1 MCRHDPVRNWLC
13 GCRFQRTLLRI
24 GGPQQHGQQA
34 ACRPSHRVQPPQPP
48 RTARLWLRTQ
58 SDVTRPVYNYTNAAA
73 SSEGLQARVRR
84 GSTARAQCPTHRLL
98 RASTA
103 HSSHST
109 KRPKRELLRFGHFKS
124 RTFDAHSRRSNNYLK
139 QSVEA
144 NGLTPEE
151 RIEARRLYDVIHGT
165 WHLLA
170 CMTVTGLAVGL
181 IEAYSFDLDAWS
193 EESYVRFKPRVGVG
207 IRCTHAPC
215 CFPSRASPHSRPPPP
230 LACARERVASCTGAQ
245 VWREVS

>member
-1 MCRHDPVRNWLC
+1 MAVVSNGLSFALVARSNMVNKQHAALLTAFNLLSRLVPLGCGYALNLMSPGPSIIPMRPRLVR
-13 GCRFQRTLLRI
+13 
-24 GGPQQHGQQA
+24 
-34 ACRPSHRVQPPQPP
+34 ACKREF
-48 RTARLWLRTQ
+48 
-58 SDVTRPVYNYTNAAA
+58 DAAA
-73 SSEGLQARVRR
+73 P
-84 GSTARAQCPTHRLL
+84 RAQCPTHRLL

-181 IEAYSFDLDAWS
+181 IEAYSFDLDTWS
-193 EESYVRFKPRVGVG
+193 EESYVRFKPRVGG
-207 IRCTHAPC
+207 PSLHARPLLLSVPRLATQS
-215 CFPSRASPHSRPPPP
+215 PSSPLSV
-230 LACARERVASCTGAQ
+230 CA
-245 VWREVS
+245 

>member
-1 MCRHDPVRNWLC
+1 MVNKQHAALLTAFNLLSRLVPLGCGYALNLMSPGPSIIPMRPRLVR
-13 GCRFQRTLLRI
+13 
-24 GGPQQHGQQA
+24 
-34 ACRPSHRVQPPQPP
+34 ACKREF
-48 RTARLWLRTQ
+48 
-58 SDVTRPVYNYTNAAA
+58 DAAA
-73 SSEGLQARVRR
+73 P
-84 GSTARAQCPTHRLL
+84 RAQCPTHRLL

-124 RTFDAHSRRSNNYLK
+124 RTFDAHSRRSSNYLK

-151 RIEARRLYDVIHGT
+151 RVEARRLYDVIHGT